1 MKNRLAATALALASL
16 APSFAHPGTLY
27 KSVDANGVT
36 IFSDTPPAGARIIEE
51 RVLPSSS
58 SGAPVSSAPSTGSVM
73 VNAEQMLGIDPEVAH
88 ANANVD
94 LAERELAAARRAL
107 CPLFEGARLRPTRLS
122 LDDDARLET
131 YRKNLKIA
139 RQQLAE
145 VLRERVRVA
154 PTQLASSRPPVL
166 ASQSVISIRPS
177 AM

>member
-1 MKNRLAATALALASL
+1 MKTRLAATALALATL

-58 SGAPVSSAPSTGSVM
+58 GAPVSSAPSTGNVM

-154 PTQLASSRPPVL
+154 PPQLAASRPPVL
-166 ASQSVISIRPS
+166 ASQSVVSIRPS
-177 AM
+177 TM